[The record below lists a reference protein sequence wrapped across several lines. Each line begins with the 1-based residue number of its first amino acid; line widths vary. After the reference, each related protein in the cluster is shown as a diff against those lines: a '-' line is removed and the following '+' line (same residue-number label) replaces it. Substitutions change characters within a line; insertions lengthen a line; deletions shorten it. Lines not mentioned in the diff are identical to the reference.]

1 MYNETNISL
10 SCYLFRLLSRR
21 RYSHLLTEMV
31 NKKKE
36 EEVHRSE
43 STAYI
48 VADLPGQRDET
59 HALI

>member
-1 MYNETNISL
+1 MLSFSVIKPTEVFIVNNCNDKLTNK
-10 SCYLFRLLSRR
+10 RDRQ
-21 RYSHLLTEMV
+21 
-31 NKKKE
+31 
-36 EEVHRSE
+36 SE